1 MPSNRSINQLDPT
14 MTAPWTEPAPLP
26 DITGGETNLLPRSA
40 WSDPANPLR
49 VEFKPWYDHPVGIGK
64 TESVSV
70 FLDDDES
77 NEIGYREWTLPMSPD
92 EHYVEISAE
101 KLPQGEHQLSFIMT
115 NYIGAEAKSYP
126 FTVTVD
132 KQAPQLNASSQLI
145 FPGIVSPPN
154 AITAAYLADPDNQDQ
169 VLARVPD
176 YLEKK
181 VGDVITWYWEKS
193 PGGREV
199 AGSKTLEP
207 GDINQPVQVNFTGDL
222 LRKANGAFYATYRVR
237 DRAGNGDDVLSK
249 DQQLDV
255 NIRAPAQRKFPT
267 VKQAANA
274 QNGTGVLDP
283 FRGSA
288 GVTVLVAATEI
299 DPFEEVTVDF
309 IGLGGEGGIGSVMG
323 VKPVIPGGL
332 EFAIAPP
339 VVAANIPVRGDGRK
353 IEIRYWAGHDVQHS
367 AVYTLTLNELSG
379 ESFGSVHCPE
389 AETGSP
395 ATLSKSDVARKG
407 FSIAIE
413 KWAYHESTQR
423 INVWAVAP
431 SGQTDFL
438 EGAPTPLDAQAKF
451 TESLPK
457 DYVASLPLNSTFTLH
472 ASVSFDQ
479 GHSYRDFSSKAM
491 KVIA

>member
-154 AITAAYLADPDNQDQ
+154 AITAAYLADPDNHNQ

-193 PGGREV
+193 PGGRDV

-222 LRKANGAFYATYRVR
+222 LRKANGDFYATYRVR
-237 DRAGNGDDVLSK
+237 DRAGNGDDVLSQDK
-249 DQQLDV
+249 QMSV
-255 NIRAPAQRKFPT
+255 NIRPPAQRKFPT

-323 VKPVIPGGL
+323 VKPVIPGGWSSPL
-332 EFAIAPP
+332 HPP
-339 VVAANIPVRGDGRK
+339 WSLP
-353 IEIRYWAGHDVQHS
+353 
-367 AVYTLTLNELSG
+367 T
-379 ESFGSVHCPE
+379 
-389 AETGSP
+389 SP
-395 ATLSKSDVARKG
+395 SEGMDARLKYG
-407 FSIAIE
+407 IGPAMT
-413 KWAYHESTQR
+413 YSTQLFIR
-423 INVWAVAP
+423 
-431 SGQTDFL
+431 
-438 EGAPTPLDAQAKF
+438 
-451 TESLPK
+451 
-457 DYVASLPLNSTFTLH
+457 
-472 ASVSFDQ
+472 
-479 GHSYRDFSSKAM
+479 
-491 KVIA
+491 